1 MGKTVLITGA
11 SSGIGY
17 ELAKLFA
24 TDGYHLVL
32 VAKNEPRLFLIADE
46 LATTFHVSVIPLG
59 QDLTEAQAANHIF
72 ARLQQEAITIDILV
86 NNAGIGIYGAFA
98 ETDLMKELEVMQV
111 NIVALTALTK
121 LFLQEMLK
129 RGKGKILNVASTAAF
144 ESGPF
149 VAVYFATKAYVLSF
163 SEALTEE
170 LRETGITVTTLCPGP
185 TDTNFLKQAG
195 VPSIGV
201 VRNATMKASRVAM
214 LGYCGLLTGKL
225 RVVPGLVNQLFLLAI
240 KLAPRRWSTWFVGLL
255 QRSRYDIK
263 LPLNPYK
270 PPLSAYP
277 KTDDTIKSKQLRS

>member
-24 TDGYHLVL
+24 TDGYRLVL
-32 VAKNEPRLFLIADE
+32 VAKNEPQLFQVADE
-46 LATTFHVSVIPLG
+46 LATTFHVSVTPLG
-59 QDLTEAQAANHIF
+59 QDLAEPQAANHIF
-72 ARLQQEAITIDILV
+72 ARLQQEAITVDILV
-86 NNAGIGIYGAFA
+86 NNAGIGTYGAFA
-98 ETDLMKELEVMQV
+98 ETDLAKELEVLQV

-121 LFLQEMLK
+121 FFLQEMLK

-163 SEALTEE
+163 SEALAEE
-170 LRETGITVTTLCPGP
+170 LHGTGISVTTLCPGP
-185 TDTNFLKQAG
+185 THTNFLKQAG
-195 VPSIGV
+195 VQKIEV
-201 VRNATMKASRVAM
+201 LRNATMKASRVAM
-214 LGYCGLLTGKL
+214 LGYRGLLTGKL

-240 KLAPRRWSTWFVGLL
+240 KFAPRRWSTRFVSML

-277 KTDDTIKSKQLRS
+277 KTDETIKSKQLKS